1 MVHRFG
7 RKRHAR
13 LTVPESFRTECG
25 RVCFAG
31 DLGSA
36 RLPPPMSPRDPL
48 QENRFMRTKLI
59 IAIGLSIALATGLA
73 IAKPRNG
80 ALGVYLD
87 AGGNVV
93 GTFSVSC
100 DGVFGYSGTRT
111 SHPVTNGQL
120 L

>member
-1 MVHRFG
+1 M
-7 RKRHAR
+7 AP
-13 LTVPESFRTECG
+13 L
-25 RVCFAG
+25 
-31 DLGSA
+31 
-36 RLPPPMSPRDPL
+36 DPL

-87 AGGNVV
+87 DGGNVV

-111 SHPVTNGQL
+111 SHPVTNGQRSEEHTSEL
-120 L
+120 QSLMRISYAVFCLKKKNKHNSKQPQHQ